1 MLDKVIHFSI
11 KNKIV
16 IGLFTI
22 ALVIWG
28 AYSVTQ
34 LPIDAVP
41 DITNNQVQVL
51 TVSPSLAAED
61 IERLVTFPVEQ
72 TMANIPG
79 IEEIRSFSRF
89 GLSVVTI
96 VFKEHIDVY
105 WARQQVN
112 ERLLEAKTIIPQGVG
127 IPELAPLTT
136 GLGEIYQYVIHT
148 EKGYESKYSPMEL
161 RTIQDWIV
169 RRQLLGTEGVAEVSS
184 FGGYL
189 KQYEITLNP
198 DKLRSMNISIS
209 DVFTALRK
217 NNQNT
222 GGAYIDKNP
231 NAYFIRSE
239 GLIGAREDI
248 EKIVVKVNEN
258 GIPVLI
264 RNVAQVNYGHATRYG
279 AMTRSDQ
286 GEVVGAV
293 VMMLKGANSSQVI
306 SNVKERIAQIEKNLP
321 EGVVIEPFLDR
332 TKLVNNAIS
341 TVSKNLAE
349 GALIVIFVLVLLL
362 GNFRAGLIVASVI
375 PLAMLFAISLMNLFG
390 VSGNLMSLGAIDFG
404 LIVDGA
410 VIIVEAT
417 LHHLYDRKLLER
429 LSGRKRTQEEMDH
442 EVYESAS
449 KIRSSAAFGE
459 IIILIVYLPILAL
472 VGVEGKMFKPMA
484 QTVSF
489 AILGA
494 FILSLTYVPMI
505 TALFLSKRSVHKDNI
520 SDRIISFFQRVYK
533 PMIHFALKRKAAVVT
548 TAVLLFGSSIIIF
561 LNLGGEFIPTLDE
574 GDFAVETRVL
584 QGSSISKTIEAALR
598 SAKILKDKFPEV
610 KEVIGKIGSSEIP
623 TDPMPV
629 EACDVMII
637 LKDKEEWTSAET
649 RDELAEKM
657 AKELENIPGVTF
669 GFQQPIQMRFNE
681 LMTGARQDVVIK
693 VYGED
698 LNTLTDYANKIGRI
712 ASTVQGAQDVYIEQ
726 VTGQAQ
732 IVVKFDRDKIAQ
744 FGLNVEDIN
753 QVINAGFAGQSAGYV
768 YEGEKRFDLV
778 VRLEKDNRKD
788 LEDVNNLFVT
798 TPDGNQ
804 VPISQLADVEFKIS
818 PNQIQRDDAK
828 RRISVGFNVRGRDVE
843 SVVKEMQQK
852 INKEVKFNA
861 GYYPTYGGT
870 FKNLI
875 EARQRLSVA
884 VPVALLLIFLLL
896 YFTFHSMKQ
905 SVLIFTAIPLSAI
918 GGIFALWLR
927 DMPFSISAGVGFIAL
942 FGVAVL
948 NGIVLIAEFNRLK
961 TEGMTDVKE
970 IILKGTSVRLR
981 PVIMTALVASLGFLP
996 MALSHGSGAE
1006 VQKPLATVVIGGLFT
1021 ATLLTLMVLPVLYW
1035 FSEKMEKPKTAVNAA
1050 AAIILLAFV
1059 LPDFAHAQENHFL
1072 SQSQAIENALKNN
1085 ADIKAGNYEIDYTNA
1100 IKKTSTD
1107 IGKTNVSLLFGQYN
1121 SIQSDNNLT
1130 VSQSIPF
1137 PTVFSSQ
1144 NQLNKASV
1152 KGSELKLQ
1160 VTKNELI
1167 YQVKSVYSYLEY
1179 LYADRVLL
1187 LEQDSIY
1194 TAFAKASANRF
1205 KAGESNLLEKTTAET
1220 ELMAI
1225 KNKLSQNQT
1234 SVAIYS
1240 SQLQA
1245 LMNSKSAMQLEQK
1258 AFMKREIAL
1267 PSDSTA
1273 FSQNPYLLYLKQQ
1286 IEISNRQKKAEV
1298 AKAFPDFSL
1307 GYFSQSLIGN
1317 QNINGTDVYFDATK
1331 RFTGFQVGV
1340 GIPLWFV
1347 PQSAKIKAAG
1357 LNQKITESNYEQ
1369 YQVNVQSQYMQ
1380 SLQEYLQNRNTVEY
1394 YEKSAL
1400 PNAELII
1407 RQAEAGFKS
1416 GEIDYVELLHGLRN
1430 GLSIKTNYLV
1440 ALNTYNQSVVKL
1452 EFILGKK

>member
-1 MLDKVIHFSI
+1 MIIGMLT
-11 KNKIV
+11 
-16 IGLFTI
+16 L
-22 ALVIWG
+22 ALIIWG
-28 AYSVTQ
+28 GYSLTK

-41 DITNNQVQVL
+41 DITNNQVQVI
-51 TVSPSLAAED
+51 TSSPSLAAED

-79 IEEIRSFSRF
+79 IEEVRSFSRF

-96 VFKEHIDVY
+96 VFKDEIDVY

-112 ERLLEAKTIIPQGVG
+112 ERLNEAKTIIPQGVG
-127 IPELAPLTT
+127 IPELAPVTT

-148 EKGYESKYSPMEL
+148 KKGYEKKYSPMEL

-169 RRQLLGTEGVAEVSS
+169 RRQLLGTEGVADVSS

-189 KQYEITLNP
+189 KQYEIALNP
-198 DKLRSMNISIS
+198 DKLRSMNISIN
-209 DVFTALRK
+209 DVFTALQK

-222 GGAYIDKNP
+222 GGAYIDKKP

-239 GLIGAREDI
+239 GLIGTKEDI
-248 EKIVVKVNEN
+248 EKIVVKVNPN

-264 RNVAQVNYGHATRYG
+264 RNVASVDFGHATRYG
-279 AMTRSDQ
+279 AMTRNDE
-286 GEVVGAV
+286 GEVVGAI
-293 VMMLKGANSSQVI
+293 VMMLKGANSSEVI

-332 TKLVNNAIS
+332 TKLVNNAIG
-341 TVSKNLAE
+341 TVTKNLAE

-375 PLAMLFAISLMNLFG
+375 PLAMLFAIALMNLFG

-417 LHHLYDRKLLER
+417 LHHLTGRTLLQKFGGRR
-429 LSGRKRTQEEMDH
+429 LSQDEMNL

-494 FILSLTYVPMI
+494 FILSLTYVPMAA
-505 TALFLSKRSVHKDNI
+505 ALFLNKNTVQKRNI
-520 SDRIISFFQRVYK
+520 SDRIMDFFQRVYK
-533 PMIHFALKRKAAVVT
+533 PMIYFALKRKVAVLITAVVMFF
-548 TAVLLFGSSIIIF
+548 VSIGVF
-561 LNLGGEFIPTLDE
+561 MNMGGEFIPTLDE

-584 QGSSISKTIEAALR
+584 QGSSISQTIEAALR
-598 SAKILKDKFPEV
+598 AAKILKAKFPEV
-610 KEVIGKIGSSEIP
+610 KEVIGKVGSSEIP

-629 EACDVMII
+629 EACDLMII
-637 LKDKEEWTSAET
+637 LKDKSEWTSAET

-657 AKELENIPGVTF
+657 AEALEDIPGVTF

-698 LNTLTDYANKIGRI
+698 LNTLTDYANKLGKI
-712 ASTVQGAQDVYIEQ
+712 ASTIEGAQDVYVEQ
-726 VTGQAQ
+726 VTGQSQ

-744 FGLNVEDIN
+744 FGLNIEDVN
-753 QVINAGFAGQSAGYV
+753 QVIKAGFAGDFAGFV
-768 YEGEKRFDLV
+768 YEGEKRFDMV
-778 VRLEKDNRKD
+778 VRLEKENRQG
-788 LEDVNNLFVT
+788 LEDIKNLFVT
-798 TPDGNQ
+798 APNGNQ
-804 VPISQLADVEFKIS
+804 VPVSQLAEVEMKIS

-828 RRISVGFNVRGRDVE
+828 RRITVGFNVRGKDVE
-843 SVVKEMQQK
+843 TVVKEMQSK
-852 INKEVKFNA
+852 VDKEVKFSA

-875 EARQRLSVA
+875 EARQRLSIA
-884 VPVALLLIFLLL
+884 VPVALLLIFMLLF
-896 YFTFHSMKQ
+896 FTFHSFKQ
-905 SVLIFTAIPLSAI
+905 SILIFTAIPLSAI
-918 GGIFALWLR
+918 GGVFALWLR

-961 TEGMTDVKE
+961 TEGMTDIKE

-1006 VQKPLATVVIGGLFT
+1006 VQKPLATVVIGGLLT
-1021 ATLLTLMVLPVLYW
+1021 ATLLTLLVLPVLYW
-1035 FSEKMEKPKTAVNAA
+1035 FFEKMGKSKPNISVNAA
-1050 AAIILLAFV
+1050 VIVLLLIVPAFSN
-1059 LPDFAHAQENHFL
+1059 AQTANGISL
-1072 SQSQAIENALKNN
+1072 QQAIDGALKNN
-1085 ADIKAGNYEIDYTNA
+1085 ASVKAGNFEIDYSKA
-1100 IKKTSTD
+1100 LKKTSTD
-1107 IGKTNVSLLFGQYN
+1107 IGKTNVSLMYGQYN
-1121 SIQSDNNLT
+1121 SINTDNNIS

-1137 PTVFSSQ
+1137 PTLFSSQ
-1144 NQLNKASV
+1144 SQLNKANI
-1152 KGSELKLQ
+1152 KGGELKLQ
-1160 VTKNELI
+1160 LTQNELVN
-1167 YQVKSVYSYLEY
+1167 QVKSVYHYLEY
-1179 LYADRVLL
+1179 LQAERNLL
-1187 LEQDSIY
+1187 LSQDSIY
-1194 TAFAKASANRF
+1194 TSFANASNSRF
-1205 KAGESNLLEKTTAET
+1205 KAGENTLLEKTTAET
-1220 ELMAI
+1220 QLMEV
-1225 KNKLSQNQT
+1225 KNLLTQNQ
-1234 SVAIYS
+1234 SNVLIYQ

-1245 LMNSKSAMQLEQK
+1245 LMNSKAPVQIEQK
-1258 AFMKREIAL
+1258 QIAKLELSL

-1273 FSQNPYLLYLKQQ
+1273 YAQNPYLLYMKQQ
-1286 IEISNRQKKAEV
+1286 IEISNKQKKVET
-1298 AKAFPDFSL
+1298 AKVLPEFTL
-1307 GYFSQSLIGN
+1307 GYFNQSLIGY
-1317 QNINGTDVYFDATK
+1317 QNANGTDTYYGASK

-1340 GIPLWFV
+1340 SIPLWIV
-1347 PQSAKIKAAG
+1347 PQTAKVKAAG
-1357 LNQKITESNYEQ
+1357 LNQKVMESNFEQ
-1369 YQVNVQSQYMQ
+1369 YQTNVQNQYSQY
-1380 SLQEYLQNRNTVEY
+1380 LQEYMQDKNTLEY
-1394 YEKSAL
+1394 YEKSAI

-1407 RQAEAGFKS
+1407 KQADKGFKN
-1416 GEIDYVELLHGLRN
+1416 GEIGYVEYLQSIRTALTIKSNH
-1430 GLSIKTNYLV
+1430 LSS
-1440 ALNTYNQSVVKL
+1440 LNQYNQSIIKL
-1452 EFILGKK
+1452 EFLLGKK

>member
-1 MLDKVIHFSI
+1 M
-11 KNKIV
+11 
-16 IGLFTI
+16 FTI
-22 ALVIWG
+22 ALIIWG
-28 AYSVTQ
+28 AYSVTK

-51 TVSPSLAAED
+51 TVSPSLAAQD

-79 IEEIRSFSRF
+79 IEEVRSFSRF

-96 VFKEHIDVY
+96 VFKEHVDVY

-112 ERLLEAKTIIPQGVG
+112 ERLTAAKAIIPPGVG
-127 IPELAPLTT
+127 VPELAPLTT

-148 EKGYESKYSPMEL
+148 EKGFESKYTPMEL

-169 RRQLLGTEGVAEVSS
+169 RRQLLGTEGVADVSS

-189 KQYEITLNP
+189 KQYEIALNP
-198 DKLRSMNISIS
+198 DKLRSMNISVNDI
-209 DVFTALRK
+209 FTALQK

-222 GGAYIDKNP
+222 GGAYIDKKP
-231 NAYFIRSE
+231 NAYFIRTE
-239 GLIGAREDI
+239 GLIATKEDI
-248 EKIVVKVNEN
+248 EKIVVKVNEK

-264 RNVAQVNYGHATRYG
+264 RNVAEVNYGHATRYG
-279 AMTRSDQ
+279 AMTRGDE
-286 GEVVGAV
+286 GEVVGAI

-306 SNVKERIAQIEKNLP
+306 KNVKQRIAQIEKTLP
-321 EGVVIEPFLDR
+321 KGVVIEPFLDR
-332 TKLVNNAIS
+332 TKLVDNAIG
-341 TVSKNLAE
+341 TVTKNLAE

-362 GNFRAGLIVASVI
+362 GNIRAGLIVASVI

-417 LHHLYDRKLLER
+417 LHHLYSKKSLINTA
-429 LSGRKRTQEEMDH
+429 GKKFTQLEMDN

-472 VGVEGKMFKPMA
+472 VGIEGKMFKPMA

-505 TALFLSKRSVHKDNI
+505 TALFLNKQVENKKNI
-520 SDRIISFFQRVYK
+520 SDRIIAFFQRIYD
-533 PMIHFALKRKAAVVT
+533 PMIRFALKRKVATIT
-548 TAVLLFGSSIIIF
+548 TAFTLLILSIVVF
-561 LNLGGEFIPTLDE
+561 MNLGGEFIPTLDE
-574 GDFAVETRVL
+574 GDFAVETRLL
-584 QGSSISKTIEAALR
+584 QGSSISKTIEASLR
-598 SAKILKDKFPEV
+598 AARILKEKFPEV

-637 LKDKEEWTSAET
+637 LKDKSEWTSAES

-698 LNTLTDYANKIGRI
+698 LTILSDYANKIGKI
-712 ASTVQGAQDVYIEQ
+712 VSTVKGAQDIYVEQ
-726 VTGQAQ
+726 VTGQSQ
-732 IVVKFDRDKIAQ
+732 IVVKFDRDKIAL
-744 FGLNVEDIN
+744 FGLNIEDIN
-753 QVINAGFAGQSAGYV
+753 RAINAGFAGQSAGFV

-778 VRLEKDNRKD
+778 VRLDKDNRQNIENIND
-788 LEDVNNLFVT
+788 LFVT
-798 TPDGNQ
+798 TPNGQQ
-804 VPISQLADVEFKIS
+804 VPIAQLADVELKIS

-828 RRISVGFNVRGRDVE
+828 RRITIGFNVRGRDVE

-852 INKEVKFNA
+852 IDKSIRFSA

-875 EARQRLSVA
+875 EARQRLAIA
-884 VPVALLLIFLLL
+884 VPVALLLIFMLL
-896 YFTFHSMKQ
+896 YFTFRSVKQ

-918 GGIFALWLR
+918 GGIIALWLR

-961 TEGMTDVKE
+961 TEGMTDIKE

-1021 ATLLTLMVLPVLYW
+1021 ATLLTLMVLPVLFW
-1035 FSEKMEKPKTAVNAA
+1035 FSERTGKQRTLPNVVTVITLLLFLPGFANAQ
-1050 AAIILLAFV
+1050 
-1059 LPDFAHAQENHFL
+1059 DNNFL
-1072 SQSQAIENALKNN
+1072 TRQQALENALKNN
-1085 ADIKAGNYEIDYTNA
+1085 AGIKAGNYEIDYSHA
-1100 IKKTSTD
+1100 LKRTSTD

-1121 SIQSDNNLT
+1121 SINTDNNIT
-1130 VSQSIPF
+1130 ITQGIPF
-1137 PTVFSSQ
+1137 PTVFTSQ
-1144 NQLNKASV
+1144 NQLNNAIV
-1152 KGSELKLQ
+1152 KGSEQKLQ

-1167 YQVKSVYSYLEY
+1167 YQVRSVYGYLEY
-1179 LYADRVLL
+1179 LYSEKILL
-1187 LEQDSIY
+1187 LQQDSIY
-1194 TAFAKASANRF
+1194 TAFLKASNNRL

-1220 ELMAI
+1220 ELLAV
-1225 KNKLSQNQT
+1225 KNKFSQNQT
-1234 SVAIYS
+1234 AILIYLS
-1240 SQLQA
+1240 KLQA
-1245 LMNSKSAMQLEQK
+1245 LTNSRSAIQIEQK
-1258 AFMKREIAL
+1258 QFTKREVIL

-1273 FSQNPYLLYLKQQ
+1273 FLQNPYLLFLKQQ
-1286 IEISNRQKKAEV
+1286 IEISNRQKKAEA
-1298 AKAFPDFSL
+1298 AKVLPDFTL
-1307 GYFSQSLIGN
+1307 GYFNQSLIGN
-1317 QNINGTDVYFDATK
+1317 QTINGNDVYFDASK
-1331 RFTGFQVGV
+1331 RFTGLQVGIA
-1340 GIPLWFV
+1340 IPLWFV
-1347 PQSAKIKAAG
+1347 PQSAKIKAAT
-1357 LNQKITESNYEQ
+1357 LNQKASESNFEQ
-1369 YQVNVQSQYMQ
+1369 YQVNLQSQYMQ
-1380 SLQEYLQNRNTVEY
+1380 SLQEYLQSKNTLDY

-1400 PNAELII
+1400 TNADLII
-1407 RQAEAGFKS
+1407 RQAEIGFKS
-1416 GEIDYVELLHGLRN
+1416 GDIAYIEFLQGLKS
-1430 GLSIKTNYLV
+1430 GLSIKTNYLF
-1440 ALNTYNQSVVKL
+1440 ALNEYNQNVIKL
-1452 EFILGKK
+1452 EFILGK